1 MDRSVEYG
9 RIYSE
14 ICNGFSKKLIENQY
28 IYFKHPTIAEHYSTY
43 GNYDLHLEDGKKKG
57 LYTEAEKLQ
66 QAIEGGWWTS
76 EKESNYNLLKKTIEN
91 LNKTKNKLLLPS
103 QKDQITIEI
112 KKNEAI
118 LLTYVK
124 ERNEITT
131 YTLEQYCQNK
141 LTEDLL
147 IFFTYKNST
156 FTEPFFS
163 SKSDYYDLS
172 TNYINDI
179 QEAFF
184 NYSNIFSVNNIK
196 RIAAS
201 SFFQNLVYLNNDA
214 YSFWGK
220 PAYICTKHQIDVL
233 LLGKMYRNMIT
244 NRAENGKPI
253 DDEILGDPDKLV
265 EYVDSQNNDTKF
277 GKQKSG
283 KGGKNAVSSFVG
295 ATKQDLDKLGVR
307 VEKLKGKSL
316 LQLAE
321 EKGGVLEKNDYLNA
335 RENL

>member
-1 MDRSVEYG
+1 MDKIIEYG

-14 ICNGFSKKLIENQY
+14 ICNGFSKKLIDNQY
-28 IYFKHPTIAEHYSTY
+28 IYFKHATIAEHYSTY
-43 GNYDLHLEDGKKKG
+43 GNYDYYLEEGRKKG

-66 QAIEGGWWTS
+66 QAIEGGWWSS
-76 EKESNYNLLKKTIEN
+76 EKEGSYNLLKKTIEN

-103 QKDQITIEI
+103 QKDQISIEI

-118 LLTYVK
+118 LLTYTK

-141 LTEDLL
+141 LTEELL
-147 IFFTYKNST
+147 IFFTYKNPD
-156 FTEPFFS
+156 FTERFFS
-163 SKSDYYDLS
+163 SNNDYYDLS

-184 NYSNIFSVNNIK
+184 NYSNIFSIYNLK
-196 RIAAS
+196 KIAAS

-220 PAYICTKHQIDVL
+220 PTYTCTKHQIDIL
-233 LLGKMYRNMIT
+233 LFGKMYRNVIT

-253 DDEILGDPDKLV
+253 DDEILADPDKLV
-265 EYVDSQNNDTKF
+265 EYIDNQNNDKKF
-277 GKQKSG
+277 VKQKSSSG
-283 KGGKNAVSSFVG
+283 SKNAVSSLVG
-295 ATKQDLDKLGVR
+295 ATKQDLDKLGVK